1 MSSTCLHGN
10 LLGNRDRRVTMTN
23 KKFRNTSI
31 FFSVFILISALASYN
46 VTGDDGNWAEGI
58 LAVNAA
64 MNPWLISSVVVW
76 SAGEI
81 IGAIH
86 GQDSKPKA

>member
-1 MSSTCLHGN
+1 MSSTCLHGI

-23 KKFRNTSI
+23 KKFRNTSLLL
-31 FFSVFILISALASYN
+31 SVFIVISAFASYS
-46 VTGDDGNWAEGI
+46 VTGDDADWAEGI
-58 LAVNAA
+58 LAFSAA
-64 MNPWLISSVVVW
+64 VNPWLISSVVVW

-81 IGAIH
+81 IGAIQ

>member
-1 MSSTCLHGN
+1 
-10 LLGNRDRRVTMTN
+10 MTSRT
-23 KKFRNTSI
+23 FRNTSI
-31 FFSVFILISALASYN
+31 LLSVFILISAVASYS
-46 VTGDDGNWAEGI
+46 VTGDDGDWADRI
-58 LAVNAA
+58 LAFNAA
-64 MNPWLISSVVVW
+64 VNPWLISAMVVW